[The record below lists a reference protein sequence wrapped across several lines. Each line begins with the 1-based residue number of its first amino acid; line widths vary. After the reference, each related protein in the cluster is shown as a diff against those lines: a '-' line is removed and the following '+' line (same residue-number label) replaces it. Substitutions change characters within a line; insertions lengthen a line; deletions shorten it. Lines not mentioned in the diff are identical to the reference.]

1 MIVLGRIVA
10 PFGVQGW
17 LRVHPFG
24 DDPDAWRKMTR
35 WWLSEDADAPAA
47 SWKVH
52 SLEAVKLHGDG
63 VVAKIAGIDD
73 RDASEAL
80 GSCFFGAPR
89 EALPPPA
96 QDEYYWADLIGL
108 AVVNMQD
115 QPLGSVTS
123 LIETGANEVL
133 VVADKDGGRERL
145 LPFVEHIV
153 KAVDVPGG
161 IIRVDWDGDW

>member
-24 DDPDAWRKMTR
+24 DDPEAWRKMPQ
-35 WWLSEDADAPAA
+35 WWLSADVDAPAA
-47 SWKVH
+47 RWKVH
-52 SLEAVKLHGDG
+52 GLEAVKLHGDG
-63 VVAKIAGIDD
+63 VVAKLEGIDD

-80 GSCFFGAPR
+80 GSCYFGAPR
-89 EALPPPA
+89 DALPPPA

-115 QPLGSVTS
+115 QPLGRVKS
-123 LIETGANEVL
+123 LIETGANQVL
-133 VVADKDGGRERL
+133 VVADGERERL
-145 LPFVEHIV
+145 LPFVEQV
-153 KAVDVPGG
+153 VRRVDVPEGV
-161 IIRVDWDGDW
+161 IRADWDRDW

>member
-24 DDPDAWRKMTR
+24 DDPGAWRKMTQ
-35 WWLSEDADAPAA
+35 WWLSADVHAPAE

-52 SLEAVKLHGDG
+52 GLEAVKLHGDG
-63 VVAKIAGIDD
+63 VVAKLAGIDD

-89 EALPPPA
+89 EALPAPE

-108 AVVNMQD
+108 AVVNMQN
-115 QPLGSVTS
+115 QPLGRVKS

-133 VVADKDGGRERL
+133 VVVDGDRERL
-145 LPFVEHIV
+145 LPFVEHVV

-161 IIRVDWDGDW
+161 IIHADWESDW

>member
-24 DDPDAWRKMTR
+24 DDPEAWRKMAQ
-35 WWLSEDADAPAA
+35 WWLSADVDAPAE

-52 SLEAVKLHGDG
+52 GLEAVKLHGDG
-63 VVAKIAGIDD
+63 VVAKLAGIDD

-80 GSCFFGAPR
+80 GSVFFGAPR
-89 EALPPPA
+89 EALPPPV
-96 QDEYYWADLIGL
+96 QDEYYWVDLIGL
-108 AVVNMQD
+108 AVVNMQG
-115 QPLGSVTS
+115 QPLGRVKS

-133 VVADKDGGRERL
+133 VVVDGERERL
-145 LPFVEHIV
+145 LPFVEHVV
-153 KAVDVPGG
+153 KAVDIPGG
-161 IIRVDWDGDW
+161 IIHADWDSDW